1 MAEESPLLQSAVAA
15 WSRRKDPSVFAAE
28 DTRMRHTSIYVAS
41 LGGRAR
47 LISKVHLVIF
57 GRPKSMCCLS
67 HKDMLESL
75 RSVARNDC
83 KQKISQVLSD
93 LFKAATGR
101 CVEAAFQIK
110 LRR

>member
-57 GRPKSMCCLS
+57 GRTKFTTPRPEGK
-67 HKDMLESL
+67 HE
-75 RSVARNDC
+75 VF
-83 KQKISQVLSD
+83 KI
-93 LFKAATGR
+93 
-101 CVEAAFQIK
+101 
-110 LRR
+110 RRHI